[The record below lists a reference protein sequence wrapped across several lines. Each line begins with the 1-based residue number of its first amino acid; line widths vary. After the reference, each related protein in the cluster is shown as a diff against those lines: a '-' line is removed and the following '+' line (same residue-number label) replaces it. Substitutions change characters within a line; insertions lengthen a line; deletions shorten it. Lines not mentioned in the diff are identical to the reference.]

1 MMAEASDTL
10 GILRQALT
18 DAGCDDA
25 TIESCVSSAG
35 RGEWEKLLPLMAKEK
50 AALLET
56 VHDNRKKIDCL
67 DFLVYEIKKKHIGRN
82 EP

>member
-1 MMAEASDTL
+1 MAEASDTL
-10 GILRQALT
+10 GILRQALM
-18 DAGCDDA
+18 DAGCGEA
-25 TIESCVSSAG
+25 TIKSCASYAG
-35 RGEWEKLLPLMAKEK
+35 RGEWNKLFPLIAKEK

-67 DFLVYEIKKKHIGRN
+67 DFLVYEIRKKHIGRN